1 MVPTRIYGHT
11 TGLKPGQLR
20 RLEHL
25 YRRRL
30 PPERV
35 ISQELARNLT
45 ELSGEI
51 KRQIG
56 LLVSRHGTV
65 ESVMVG
71 DAKSLEIPPLE
82 RVRQGI
88 GRLQGLRCVHTHLS
102 SEPLNRDDLND
113 LAILRLDMM
122 VAVEV
127 QTDGLPG
134 MVHCAHLLPSNT
146 AGKQWEVLPPVAPSQ
161 LDVNFLRLVNSLEE
175 EFARAQ
181 GVRELGDT
189 RDRAILMS
197 VVTSDRLGAE
207 ESVSELTE
215 LARADNIVVL
225 DALVQLRHQIDPKY
239 LLGRGKLREL
249 AIKTLQLGADLIVF
263 DQELTPTQARSIS
276 EAIDLKVIDRTQLI
290 LELAQLKYLLPRLR
304 TKESG
309 LSRLTGGIGA
319 RGPGETTFEIQRR
332 RVRERIHRLEQQVE
346 TLRGGRRQKRSLRE
360 RKDMPVISIVGYTN
374 AGKTTLLNSLTN
386 SHAWAADQ
394 PFATLDPMS
403 RRLRFPEDREVII
416 TDTVGFIRHLPKE
429 LIAAFWA
436 TLEELRSADLL
447 IHLVDA
453 SHPHFEEQM
462 DAVADLLKE
471 LGLDE
476 TPALT
481 VFNKQDMV
489 APQLTQNLCRLYEA
503 IAIEARNPTTLAPLI
518 ARMRSILWEQFPVPR
533 RYPPKA
539 EGMLEVSGMGGL
551 G

>member
-1 MVPTRIYGHT
+1 
-11 TGLKPGQLR
+11 
-20 RLEHL
+20 
-25 YRRRL
+25 
-30 PPERV
+30 
-35 ISQELARNLT
+35 
-45 ELSGEI
+45 
-51 KRQIG
+51 
-56 LLVSRHGTV
+56 
-65 ESVMVG
+65 
-71 DAKSLEIPPLE
+71 
-82 RVRQGI
+82 
-88 GRLQGLRCVHTHLS
+88 
-102 SEPLNRDDLND
+102 
-113 LAILRLDMM
+113 
-122 VAVEV
+122 
-127 QTDGLPG
+127 
-134 MVHCAHLLPSNT
+134 
-146 AGKQWEVLPPVAPSQ
+146 
-161 LDVNFLRLVNSLEE
+161 
-175 EFARAQ
+175 
-181 GVRELGDT
+181 
-189 RDRAILMS
+189 
-197 VVTSDRLGAE
+197 
-207 ESVSELTE
+207 
-215 LARADNIVVL
+215 
-225 DALVQLRHQIDPKY
+225 
-239 LLGRGKLREL
+239 
-249 AIKTLQLGADLIVF
+249 
-263 DQELTPTQARSIS
+263 
-276 EAIDLKVIDRTQLI
+276 
-290 LELAQLKYLLPRLR
+290 
-304 TKESG
+304 
-309 LSRLTGGIGA
+309 
-319 RGPGETTFEIQRR
+319 
-332 RVRERIHRLEQQVE
+332 
-346 TLRGGRRQKRSLRE
+346 
-360 RKDMPVISIVGYTN
+360 VISIVGYTN

-539 EGMLEVSGMGGL
+539 EGMLEVSAMGGL